1 MIYGYKGYGSAGAS
15 VRRRATKGFTAQS
28 GSPREDIDDNNYTL
42 RQRSRLMY
50 MSNPVGSSAIKT
62 HRTNTI
68 GTGLRLNPRPD
79 AEFLGLTTEEAAEW
93 ISKVKREFDIW
104 ASHKDACDATGL
116 NDFYELQQLIL
127 TSWLASGDTF
137 VLIQNRQPTV
147 LRPYRMRLKL
157 VEADLIATPDG
168 SGTGLLTANYGRNK
182 LNGNRIFD
190 GVEIDNA
197 GMVVAYHIRN
207 TYPYEQTSETTEF
220 KRVEAR
226 GSRTGQPNILHI
238 MSSERPDQYRGVPYL
253 ATAIIPLLQLNRY
266 TESELTAALI
276 DSYFTAYIQTNT
288 ADGENP
294 LNETTPEGEA
304 DYNQDPNEYEM
315 GPGQVNFLNPGEN
328 VVLADPK
335 RPASGFSAFV
345 EAICTQVGAAL
356 EIPKDILL
364 KQFNSSYSA
373 SRGALLEAWKSFR
386 MYRTWFVNDFC
397 NPVYELWLSEAVAT
411 GRIKAPG
418 FFTDAAMHEAWLG
431 AQWIG
436 PSQGQLDPVKEIT
449 AEIMACENGFS
460 THEDSALR
468 INGSDFDS
476 NIDRLNHEKDMM
488 EKIMEVAP
496 VQQEDFDEDQEND
509 ADDER
514 DDQ

>member
-1 MIYGYKGYGSAGAS
+1 MSVYGYKGYGSAGAS
-15 VRRRATKGFTAQS
+15 VRRRATKGFNAQS

-42 RQRSRLMY
+42 RQRGRLMF
-50 MSNPVGSSAIKT
+50 MSNPVASSGIKT

-68 GTGLRLNPRPD
+68 GTGLKLNPRPD
-79 AEFLGLTTEEAAEW
+79 AEFLGLTSEEAAIW
-93 ISKVKREFDIW
+93 IQTVKREFEMW
-104 ASHKDACDATGL
+104 AGHKDACDAAGL

-127 TSWLASGDTF
+127 TSWLTSGDTF
-137 VLIQNRQPTV
+137 VLIQDRKPTV
-147 LRPYRMRLKL
+147 LRPYSMRLKL
-157 VEADLIATPDG
+157 IEADRIATPTKSG
-168 SGTGLLTANYGRNK
+168 SIMTGTAGKNPT
-182 LNGNRIFD
+182 NGNRIFD
-190 GVEIDNA
+190 GVEIDSQ
-197 GMVVAYHIRN
+197 GMVVAYHICS
-207 TYPYEQTSETTEF
+207 TYPLEQTGEVATWQ
-220 KRVEAR
+220 RIEAR
-226 GSRTGQPNILHI
+226 GETTGLPNILHI

-276 DSYFTAYIQTNT
+276 DSYFTAYVQTNT

-294 LNETTPEGEA
+294 LNETTPEGEV
-304 DYNQDPNEYEM
+304 DYNRDPNEYEM

-335 RPASGFSAFV
+335 RPASGFSDFV

-364 KQFNSSYSA
+364 KQFNASYSA
-373 SRGALLEAWKSFR
+373 SRGALLEAWKAFR

-397 NPVYELWLSEAVAT
+397 KPIYELWLSEAIAT
-411 GRIKAPG
+411 GRINAPG
-418 FFTDAAMHEAWLG
+418 FFTDAAIHEAWLG

-436 PSQGQLDPVKEIT
+436 PSQGQLDPVKEIN
-449 AEIMACENGFS
+449 AEIMACANGFS

-476 NIDRLNHEKDMM
+476 NIDRLNHEKDLMQ
-488 EKIMEVAP
+488 KIMEVAP
-496 VQQEDFDEDQEND
+496 VQPQEEADEEQDNED
-509 ADDER
+509 SDE
-514 DDQ
+514 